1 MSTAGIGREE
11 QQMPI
16 DGGLRDKLEPGTVLV
31 ARYKGTEYRAG
42 VVHDEEGKRRYR
54 LADGRE
60 FKSPSSAG
68 KAVMGGI
75 ACNGWRFWSIDERS
89 TAASEPV
96 AESTSTEDTPAAN
109 ETPKPHKRAPR
120 KAAQ

>member
-1 MSTAGIGREE
+1 
-11 QQMPI
+11 MPI
-16 DGGLRDKLEPGTVLV
+16 DGGLRDKLEPGAVLV
-31 ARYKGTEYRAG
+31 AKYKGTEYRAE
-42 VVHDEEGKRRYR
+42 VVHDAEGKPRYR

-75 ACNGWRFWSIDERS
+75 ACNGWRFWSIDEAS
-89 TAASEPV
+89 IAASEPM
-96 AESTSTEDTPAAN
+96 AESTSTEDTPAA
-109 ETPKPHKRAPR
+109 EEPPKPRKRASR